1 MKFNLILSEQ
11 SKIDLK
17 KLKSEGNKKAVLK
30 TVIKTLKFLQENPR
44 HPGLNTHS
52 YESIKGPNGEK
63 VFEAYAQNQTAN
75 AYRVFF
81 YYGHGEREITV
92 FTITPH
98 P

>member
-17 KLKSEGNKKAVLK
+17 KLKSEGSKKAVLK

-81 YYGHGEREITV
+81 YYGSGEREITV

>member
-1 MKFNLILSEQ
+1 MKFKLILSKQ

-17 KLKSEGNKKAVLK
+17 ELKSDGSKKAVLK
-30 TVIKTLKFLQENPR
+30 AVVKTLKFLQENPR
-44 HPGLNTHS
+44 HPSLNTHP
-52 YESIKGPNGEK
+52 YTSIKGPNGEK
-63 VFEAYAQNQTAN
+63 IFEAYAQNQTAN

-81 YYGHGEREITV
+81 YYGPGKREITV